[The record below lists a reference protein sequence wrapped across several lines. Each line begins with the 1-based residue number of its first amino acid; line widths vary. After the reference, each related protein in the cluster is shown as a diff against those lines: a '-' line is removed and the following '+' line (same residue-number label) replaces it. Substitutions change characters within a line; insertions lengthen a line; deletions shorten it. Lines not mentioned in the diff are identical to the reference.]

1 MLDAVVRG
9 RLSLGRLVTVYSANP
24 AAALGLA
31 GRKGALAPGA
41 DADVVLVDLEGRRTL
56 ADDQVLSK
64 AGWTP
69 FAGRE
74 LRGAVVTTLLRGVPV
89 ARARRAGR
97 RAGDGRPRGSLT
109 RPSVHRAPPL
119 LNPRARR
126 PT

>member
-1 MLDAVVRG
+1 M
-9 RLSLGRLVTVYSANP
+9 
-24 AAALGLA
+24 
-31 GRKGALAPGA
+31 
-41 DADVVLVDLEGRRTL
+41 LVDLEGRSTL

-69 FAGRE
+69 YAGRE

-89 ARARRAGR
+89 AEHGAPVAEPGTGAHVAPRPADPAFRPARAR
-97 RAGDGRPRGSLT
+97 
-109 RPSVHRAPPL
+109 PP